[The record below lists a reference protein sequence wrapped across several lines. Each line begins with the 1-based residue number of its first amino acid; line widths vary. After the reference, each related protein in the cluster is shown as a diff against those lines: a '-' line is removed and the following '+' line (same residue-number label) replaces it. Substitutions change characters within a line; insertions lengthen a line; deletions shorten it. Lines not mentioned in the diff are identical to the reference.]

1 MEVWALE
8 AYGAAYILQEML
20 TVKSDDV
27 VGRVKTYEA
36 IVKGEPIQEAGVP
49 ESFKVLI
56 KELQSLG
63 LSVDVLSEDE
73 KPVQLNDDS
82 ESDNVQLE
90 GINISG
96 RERDE

>member
-1 MEVWALE
+1 
-8 AYGAAYILQEML
+8 
-20 TVKSDDV
+20 
-27 VGRVKTYEA
+27 
-36 IVKGEPIQEAGVP
+36 
-49 ESFKVLI
+49 
-56 KELQSLG
+56 